1 MRSFTPSFI
10 RRMLSFCWC
19 VMLITTL
26 HTTAMAQLEPPLSG
40 CDCPT
45 VRVDDEWCAAALV
58 FEGVPYAADT
68 TFAHAA
74 IPPDGRD
81 VLRHVQVRFTVDR
94 VLKGDAPKD
103 VIIRTATHRDNCAYR
118 FIMGQRYMVFAHTD
132 DGALETDQCS
142 HTRALDTISPE
153 YRDSLRYVER
163 GHRWVE
169 GKPVQRPCP

>member
-1 MRSFTPSFI
+1 MRPTILLPAHPL
-10 RRMLSFCWC
+10 LSI
-19 VMLITTL
+19 LLLAILATGL
-26 HTTAMAQLEPPLSG
+26 HGSVNAQQYPPLSG

-45 VRVDDEWCAAALV
+45 ARVDDEWCAAALV
-58 FEGVPYAADT
+58 FEGTPYAVDT
-68 TFAHAA
+68 TFAQADMH
-74 IPPDGRD
+74 PDGRD
-81 VLRHVQVRFTVDR
+81 ALRFVQVRFTVDR

-169 GKPVQRPCP
+169 GKPVQQPCQ